1 MLSDP
6 TFDTVG
12 LADLR
17 AKGVTCR
24 SCERWM
30 PDGCEIGRPSYPRVC
45 RFYEY
50 LPGSDAGVEHESDS
64 ST

>member
-6 TFDTVG
+6 TFDIVA
-12 LADLR
+12 LEDLR

-24 SCERWM
+24 SCEHWM
-30 PDGCEIGRPSYPRVC
+30 LDDCEIGRPSYPRVC

-50 LPGSDAGVEHESDS
+50 TPGSDAGVEHESDS